1 VSARLTIVVG
11 VTGGIAAY
19 KAVGVIRSLV
29 LEGHSVHVVATEA
42 ALRFVGRPTLEAI
55 SRNPVATDLY
65 EGVAEVRHVAIG
77 QSADLI
83 VIAPATANT
92 IAKLAAGLAD
102 DLLGNTVLAST
113 APLVI
118 APAMHT
124 EMWRN
129 PATVANIRTLQER
142 GVTVVGPASGQLT
155 GKDSGPGRMEEP
167 ATIVRAALEA
177 VGEHPSGSHSTPAG
191 AAPAD
196 IGPADAG
203 PADAGSADAAV
214 AAAVNEVV
222 VLSERRRA
230 NEAARKPRGGD
241 DLAGK
246 RVVVTAGGTREPL
259 DPVRFLGN
267 RSSGRQ
273 GIAIAQAARAR
284 GADVILIAAH
294 LEVDPP
300 YDIEVVQVQTALE
313 LQAAVQDA
321 STGADIIVMT
331 AAVADYRPAEVR
343 ESKIKKA
350 DQGERLTLELVAN
363 PDILAGLSAEK
374 ADGQI
379 IVGFAAETEPDPSS
393 LIDLG
398 RGKLE
403 AKGCDFLVINQV
415 GWSQGFAT
423 ESNEVVV
430 LRKGGDIVMEAS
442 GTKLSVADR
451 ILDVI
456 V

>member
-1 VSARLTIVVG
+1 MTIVVG

-19 KAVGVIRSLV
+19 KAVGVIRALV

-92 IAKLAAGLAD
+92 IAKLAAGIAD

-129 PATVANIRTLQER
+129 AATVANIATLRSR
-142 GVTVVGPASGQLT
+142 GVTVIGPASGQLT
-155 GKDSGPGRMEEP
+155 GADSGPGRMEEP
-167 ATIVRAALEA
+167 EVIVRAALRA
-177 VGEHPSGSHSTPAG
+177 AG
-191 AAPAD
+191 ASPRAVEAPAPRAL
-196 IGPADAG
+196 PAESG
-203 PADAGSADAAV
+203 
-214 AAAVNEVV
+214 AAANDVV

-230 NEAARKPRGGD
+230 NEAARRPRGGI
-241 DLAGK
+241 DLVGK

-273 GIAIAQAARAR
+273 GVAIASAAQAR
-284 GADVILIAAH
+284 GADVVLVAAH
-294 LEVDPP
+294 LEVEPP
-300 YDIEVVQVQTALE
+300 EGVEVIEVQTALE
-313 LQAAVQDA
+313 LQEAVEEAARA
-321 STGADIIVMT
+321 ADIVVMT
-331 AAVADYRPAEVR
+331 AAVADYRPAETR
-343 ESKIKKA
+343 DAKIKKSE
-350 DQGERLTLELVAN
+350 QGDTLTLELVAN
-363 PDILAGLSAEK
+363 PDILAGLAARK
-374 ADGQI
+374 RDGQVV
-379 IVGFAAETEPDPSS
+379 VGFAAETEPDPQA
-393 LIDLG
+393 LIELG
-398 RGKLE
+398 RAKLQK
-403 AKGCDFLVINQV
+403 KGSDFLVLNQV

-442 GTKLSVADR
+442 GSKLSVADR

-456 V
+456 A

>member
-1 VSARLTIVVG
+1 MTIVVG

-19 KAVGVIRSLV
+19 KAVGVIRALV
-29 LEGHSVHVVATEA
+29 LDGHSVHVVATEA

-65 EGVAEVRHVAIG
+65 EGVAEVRHVALG

-92 IAKLAAGLAD
+92 IAKLAAGIAD

-129 PATVANIRTLQER
+129 AATVANIATLRGR
-142 GVTVVGPASGQLT
+142 GVHIVGPASGQLT
-155 GKDSGPGRMEEP
+155 GADSGPGRMEEP
-167 ATIVRAALEA
+167 EVIARAALRA
-177 VGEHPSGSHSTPAG
+177 AGVSPRPAATPA
-191 AAPAD
+191 PEPVAD
-196 IGPADAG
+196 
-203 PADAGSADAAV
+203 
-214 AAAVNEVV
+214 VV

-230 NEAARKPRGGD
+230 NEAARLPRGGV
-241 DLAGK
+241 DLAGR
-246 RVVVTAGGTREPL
+246 RVVISAGGTREPL

-273 GIAIAQAARAR
+273 GVALASAALAR
-284 GADVILIAAH
+284 GAEVVLVAAH

-300 YDIEVVQVQTALE
+300 EGVELVEVQTALE
-313 LQAAVQDA
+313 LQSAVAEAAR
-321 STGADIIVMT
+321 SADIVVMT
-331 AAVADYRPAEVR
+331 AAVADYRPAETR
-343 ESKIKKA
+343 DAKIKKSEA
-350 DQGERLTLELVAN
+350 GETLTLDLVAN
-363 PDILAGLSAEK
+363 PDILAGLAHDK
-374 ADGQI
+374 RDGQVL
-379 IVGFAAETEPDPSS
+379 VGFAAETEPDPSA
-393 LIDLG
+393 LIELG
-398 RGKLE
+398 RGKLA
-403 AKGCDFLVINQV
+403 AKGCDFLVLNQV
-415 GWSQGFAT
+415 GWTQGFAT

-456 V
+456 A

>member
-1 VSARLTIVVG
+1 MSTRLTIVVG

-19 KAVGVIRSLV
+19 KAVGVIRALV

-92 IAKLAAGLAD
+92 IAKLAVGLAD

-124 EMWRN
+124 EMWQN
-129 PATVANIRTLQER
+129 PATVANIATLRSR
-142 GVTVVGPASGQLT
+142 GVTIVGPAVGQLT

-167 ATIVRAALEA
+167 DTIVRAALA
-177 VGEHPSGSHSTPAG
+177 VLESGAGQAG
-191 AAPAD
+191 AAQAIVSASAPAQ
-196 IGPADAG
+196 P
-203 PADAGSADAAV
+203 AAV
-214 AAAVNEVV
+214 V
-222 VLSERRRA
+222 SITERRRA
-230 NEAARKPRGGD
+230 GEFVRPARGGD
-241 DLAGK
+241 DLAG
-246 RVVVTAGGTREPL
+246 RRIVITAGGTREPL

-273 GIAIAQAARAR
+273 GIALAVAAKAR
-284 GADVILIAAH
+284 GADVTLIAAH
-294 LEVDPP
+294 LEVPP
-300 YDIEVVQVQTALE
+300 PDSVRLIEVGTANE
-313 LQAAVQDA
+313 LQDAVTDAAR
-321 STGADIIVMT
+321 SADIVVMA
-331 AAVADYRPAEVR
+331 AAVADYRPAVVR
-343 ESKIKKA
+343 SDKIKKTDA
-350 DQGERLTLELVAN
+350 GERLTLELVAN
-363 PDILAGLSAEK
+363 PDILAGLAAAK
-374 ADGQI
+374 RDGQT
-379 IVGFAAETEPDPSS
+379 IVGFAAETEQDPSA
-393 LIDLG
+393 LVDLG
-398 RGKLE
+398 RRKLE
-403 AKGCDFLVINQV
+403 AKGTDFLILNQV
-415 GWSQGFAT
+415 GWSHGFAT

-430 LRKGGDIVMEAS
+430 LKRGGDIVMEAS

-456 V
+456 A

>member
-1 VSARLTIVVG
+1 MSARLTIVVG

-19 KAVGVIRSLV
+19 KAVGVIRALV
-29 LEGHSVHVVATEA
+29 LDGHSVHVVATEA

-65 EGVAEVRHVAIG
+65 EGVAEVRHVALG

-92 IAKLAAGLAD
+92 IAKLAAGIAD

-129 PATVANIRTLQER
+129 AATVANIATLRGR
-142 GVTVVGPASGQLT
+142 GVHIVGPASGQLT
-155 GKDSGPGRMEEP
+155 GADSGPGRMEEP
-167 ATIVRAALEA
+167 EVIARVALRAAGVSPRPAATA
-177 VGEHPSGSHSTPAG
+177 VPEPV
-191 AAPAD
+191 AD
-196 IGPADAG
+196 
-203 PADAGSADAAV
+203 
-214 AAAVNEVV
+214 VV

-230 NEAARKPRGGD
+230 NEAARLPRGGV
-241 DLAGK
+241 DLAGR
-246 RVVVTAGGTREPL
+246 RVVISAGGTREPL

-273 GIAIAQAARAR
+273 GVALASAALAR
-284 GADVILIAAH
+284 GADVVLVAAH

-300 YDIEVVQVQTALE
+300 EGVELVEVQTALE
-313 LQAAVQDA
+313 LQSAVTEAAR
-321 STGADIIVMT
+321 TADIVVMT
-331 AAVADYRPAEVR
+331 AAVADYRPAETR
-343 ESKIKKA
+343 DAKIKKSEA
-350 DQGERLTLELVAN
+350 GETLTLELVAN
-363 PDILAGLSAEK
+363 PDILAGLAHDK
-374 ADGQI
+374 RDGQVL
-379 IVGFAAETEPDPSS
+379 VGFAAETEPDPSA
-393 LIDLG
+393 LIELG
-398 RGKLE
+398 RGKLA
-403 AKGCDFLVINQV
+403 AKGCDFLVLNQV
-415 GWSQGFAT
+415 GWTQGFAT

-456 V
+456 A